1 MDRAREVLLRAPTA
15 EDYRALAAIDPAQRT
30 PLDHARLAEA
40 AWWLAKFEESMAER
54 QAAYTGFV
62 EAGDDRIAG
71 LLAARLSIE
80 FALHGEP
87 AVGAGFLARARRH
100 LRDQPDCVERGFL
113 SMVEASTLRMEQRPD
128 EALECVSEAI
138 ACAERFADHD
148 LLAMALHI
156 EGLLLLD
163 GGRVADGLARMD
175 EAMALLLAGEVSPY
189 FTGIVF
195 CALIHACLELS
206 DIRRAGDWSDA
217 AGIWCE
223 SLPPE
228 APIIGFCRV
237 NRAEVDRIRGS
248 WAEAEAAAALA
259 VEQLTAIDPG
269 IGRPRAL
276 SDRRDPPANGRSG
289 GRRGC
294 VRPCARVGSRP
305 PAGARAAAVGAGRPR
320 RRRGG
325 APNCD
330 RNAVHCTRPRAHL
343 GRHRRG
349 GACGGRRGRG
359 ANGGR

>member
-1 MDRAREVLLRAPTA
+1 MDRARQVLRPPTA
-15 EDYRALAAIDPAQRT
+15 EDYRALAAIDPTQRT

-54 QAAYTGFV
+54 QQAYTGFV
-62 EAGDDRIAG
+62 EAGDDRVAG

-87 AVGAGFLARARRH
+87 AVSAGFLARARRH

-113 SMVEASTLRMEQRPD
+113 LMVEASTLRMEQRPD
-128 EALECVSEAI
+128 DALERASEAI

-156 EGLLLLD
+156 EGLVLLD

-175 EAMALLLAGEVSPY
+175 EAMALILAGEVSPY

-195 CALIHACLELS
+195 CALIQACLELS

-217 AGIWCE
+217 AGIWCD

-248 WAEAEAAAALA
+248 WTEAEAAATLA
-259 VEQLTAIDPG
+259 VEQLTAIDPH
-269 IGRPRAL
+269 RAGLAPL
-276 SDRRDPPANGRSG
+276 SDRRDTPATG
-289 GRRGC
+289 
-294 VRPCARVGSRP
+294 
-305 PAGARAAAVGAGRPR
+305 
-320 RRRGG
+320 
-325 APNCD
+325 
-330 RNAVHCTRPRAHL
+330 
-343 GRHRRG
+343 
-349 GACGGRRGRG
+349 
-359 ANGGR
+359 